1 MISRSFWLG
10 LAKPM
15 RPIFLFPVID
25 INRPKDGYGVVLT
38 LVKADIN
45 APISDDKFALEQPEG
60 TTLQVLGAKPS
71 TQPNALPAG
80 DSSAPRKKTTH

>member
-1 MISRSFWLG
+1 LEG
-10 LAKPM
+10 LRRRALPEGH
-15 RPIFLFPVID
+15 RHQP
-25 INRPKDGYGVVLT
+25 PKDGYGVVLT
-38 LVKADIN
+38 LLKVEIN
-45 APISDDKFALEQPEG
+45 KPISDDKFALEQPEG